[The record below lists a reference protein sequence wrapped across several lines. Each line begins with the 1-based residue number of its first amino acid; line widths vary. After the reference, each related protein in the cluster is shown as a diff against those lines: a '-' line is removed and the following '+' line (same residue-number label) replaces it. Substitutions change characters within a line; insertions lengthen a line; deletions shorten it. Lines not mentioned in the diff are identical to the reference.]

1 MPSLELCCVEVLCV
15 LTNKAGRLT
24 FAYLLRGGNTGLIKL
39 GQRDMRA
46 ASSFLG
52 LLSGRRAVRLLPL
65 TVRPLGA
72 SLSTAASGGR
82 GRRGSKGGKE
92 TEDARAARRDQK
104 AAREHEEARDLANL
118 ASAWCL
124 VTASGFPPPPAACDA
139 DADCDDD
146 DDDLPVERP
155 SKRRRQ
161 KSRSEARRSSLMR
174 KTANTLEQ
182 MCVDAG
188 LPSKGSKAQMV
199 EHLLTQQPPPARP
212 ARLTP
217 G

>member
-1 MPSLELCCVEVLCV
+1 MATRDSSPNFDS
-15 LTNKAGRLT
+15 
-24 FAYLLRGGNTGLIKL
+24 
-39 GQRDMRA
+39 DMRA
-46 ASSFLG
+46 ASSVLG

-65 TVRPLGA
+65 TVRPLGV

-82 GRRGSKGGKE
+82 GRRGSKGSKE
-92 TEDARAARRDQK
+92 TEDRAARRDPK
-104 AAREHEEARDLANL
+104 AEREHEEARELANSI

>member
-1 MPSLELCCVEVLCV
+1 MV
-15 LTNKAGRLT
+15 T
-24 FAYLLRGGNTGLIKL
+24 
-39 GQRDMRA
+39 RDSSANFDSAMRA
-46 ASSFLG
+46 ASSVGLLG

-65 TVRPLGA
+65 TVRPLGV

-82 GRRGSKGGKE
+82 GRRGSKGSKE
-92 TEDARAARRDQK
+92 TEDRAARRDPK
-104 AAREHEEARDLANL
+104 AEREHEEARELADL

-174 KTANTLEQ
+174 KTANMLEQ

>member
-1 MPSLELCCVEVLCV
+1 
-15 LTNKAGRLT
+15 
-24 FAYLLRGGNTGLIKL
+24 
-39 GQRDMRA
+39 MRA
-46 ASSFLG
+46 ASSALG

-65 TVRPLGA
+65 TARPLGV

-82 GRRGSKGGKE
+82 GRRGSKGSKE
-92 TEDARAARRDQK
+92 TEDRAARRDPK
-104 AAREHEEARDLANL
+104 AEREHEEARELANL

-124 VTASGFPPPPAACDA
+124 VTASGFPSPPAACDA

-212 ARLTP
+212 SRLTP

>member
-1 MPSLELCCVEVLCV
+1 
-15 LTNKAGRLT
+15 
-24 FAYLLRGGNTGLIKL
+24 
-39 GQRDMRA
+39 MRA
-46 ASSFLG
+46 ASSVGLLG

-65 TVRPLGA
+65 TVRPLGV

-82 GRRGSKGGKE
+82 GRRGSKGSKE
-92 TEDARAARRDQK
+92 TEDRAARRDPK
-104 AAREHEEARDLANL
+104 AEREHEEARELADL

>member
-1 MPSLELCCVEVLCV
+1 MSLLVV
-15 LTNKAGRLT
+15 G
-24 FAYLLRGGNTGLIKL
+24 LLVNGSVRWFSTGVHEINIVQVTHIKF
-39 GQRDMRA
+39 DSHMRA
-46 ASSFLG
+46 ASSVLG

-65 TVRPLGA
+65 TVRPLGV
-72 SLSTAASGGR
+72 SLSRAASGGR
-82 GRRGSKGGKE
+82 GRRGSTGSKE
-92 TEDARAARRDQK
+92 TKDRAARRDQK
-104 AAREHEEARDLANL
+104 AEREHEEARELANL

-161 KSRSEARRSSLMR
+161 KSRSDARRSSLMR

-199 EHLLTQQPPPARP
+199 EHLLKQQPPPARP

>member
-1 MPSLELCCVEVLCV
+1 MVTRDSS
-15 LTNKAGRLT
+15 N
-24 FAYLLRGGNTGLIKL
+24 FDS
-39 GQRDMRA
+39 DMRA
-46 ASSFLG
+46 ASSVLG

-65 TVRPLGA
+65 TVRPLGV

-82 GRRGSKGGKE
+82 GRRGSKGSKE
-92 TEDARAARRDQK
+92 TEDAAARRDQK
-104 AAREHEEARDLANL
+104 AEREDEEALANSI
-118 ASAWCL
+118 ASAWCI

-161 KSRSEARRSSLMR
+161 KSRSDARRSSLMR

-199 EHLLTQQPPPARP
+199 EHLLKQQPPPARP